1 MQSKPKQP
9 SPHILAQ
16 LDALIFKHSLDL
28 KRNLNEKRKMIPMKK
43 AVISLSCLSILLIG
57 CSSLLNPSIQNSL
70 KEVRASNFLKNED
83 KTKTIGG
90 IDANSNG
97 VRDDIEGYIKLK
109 YGNNPE
115 FVSVYMQYAKE
126 LRRMLSLASEDREA
140 YRKASHKVN
149 RQMACA
155 SKIDYEVAP
164 EKIYRDTMIIYALSV
179 NTKQRK
185 AESNRISSLVSGM
198 VFTLQT
204 EEHCKN

>member
-1 MQSKPKQP
+1 
-9 SPHILAQ
+9 
-16 LDALIFKHSLDL
+16 
-28 KRNLNEKRKMIPMKK
+28 MIPMKK
-43 AVISLSCLSILLIG
+43 AVIALSCLSILLTG

-97 VRDDIEGYIKLK
+97 VRDDIEGYINLK

-126 LRRMLSLASEDREA
+126 LRRELTLASDDREV
-140 YRKASHKVN
+140 YRRASHKVS
-149 RQMACA
+149 RQMVCA
-155 SKIDYEVAP
+155 SKIDYEVEP
-164 EKIYRDTMIIYALSV
+164 KKMYQNTMIIYALSV
-179 NTKQRK
+179 NTKQRM

-198 VFTLQT
+198 AFTLPT

>member
-1 MQSKPKQP
+1 
-9 SPHILAQ
+9 
-16 LDALIFKHSLDL
+16 
-28 KRNLNEKRKMIPMKK
+28 MIPMKK
-43 AVISLSCLSILLIG
+43 AVIALSCLSILLMA

-70 KEVRASNFLKNED
+70 KEVRTSKFLKNED

-97 VRDDIEGYIKLK
+97 VRDDIEEYIKLK

-126 LRRMLSLASEDREA
+126 LRRKLTLASDDREV
-140 YRKASHKVN
+140 YRRASHEVSRKMV
-149 RQMACA
+149 CA
-155 SKIDYEVAP
+155 AEIDYKVEP
-164 EKIYRDTMIIYALSV
+164 EKMYRDTMIIYALSV

-198 VFTLQT
+198 VFTLPT
-204 EEHCKN
+204 EEHCKINEYVY